1 MEKVTFVEEVESHEL
16 HALRRNVLRGGDSAV
31 VVEDPRDGQP
41 SSMHLAVRINGS
53 VVTSGSFYV
62 STSPVDTTQTSMQLR
77 YLATDPIFQG
87 QGLGAALLKEAEA
100 RLTRRGVD
108 SIWANARDTALGFY
122 FRESWEALPGSGH
135 LSSDTQL
142 PHTVIVK
149 QLHRPEG

>member
-1 MEKVTFVEEVESHEL
+1 MEKVTLVEEVESREL
-16 HALRRNVLRGGDSAV
+16 HTLRRNVLRGGDSAV

-41 SSMHLAVRINGS
+41 SSLHLAVRLDGS

-62 STSPVDTTQTSMQLR
+62 ATSPVNSTHSSMQLR
-77 YLATDPIFQG
+77 YLATDPIFQS

-108 SIWANARDTALGFY
+108 SIWANSRDTALGFY
-122 FRESWEALPGSGH
+122 LREGWEALPGSEH
-135 LSSDTQL
+135 LSPETQL

-149 QLHRPEG
+149 QLRRPEG